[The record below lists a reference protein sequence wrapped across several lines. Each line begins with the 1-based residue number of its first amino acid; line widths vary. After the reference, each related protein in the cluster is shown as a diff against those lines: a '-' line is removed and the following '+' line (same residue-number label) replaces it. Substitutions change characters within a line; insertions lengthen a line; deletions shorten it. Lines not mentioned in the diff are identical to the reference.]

1 MEVVL
6 KKAGKSTVVVLPR
19 TVLKR
24 LGIDVGQRMSL
35 EVTPDGTI
43 VLSARRKHALADMIA
58 RCDLKAAPPAD
69 LALWKAARP
78 IGQEV
83 W

>member
-1 MEVVL
+1 MEAVL

-19 TVLKR
+19 TVPKR
-24 LGIDVGQRMSL
+24 LGLKVAQRMSL
-35 EVTPDGTI
+35 EVTSDGTI
-43 VLSARRKHALADMIA
+43 VLSPRRKYGLVDLIA
-58 RCDLKAAPPAD
+58 QCDLKASRPAD
-69 LALWKAARP
+69 LALWKVARP

>member
-1 MEVVL
+1 MEAVL
-6 KKAGKSTVVVLPR
+6 KKAGKSTVMVLPR

-24 LGIDVGQRMSL
+24 LGIGVGQRMSL
-35 EVTPDGTI
+35 EVTADGTI
-43 VLSARRKHALADMIA
+43 VLSPRRKYALADMIA
-58 RCDLKAAPPAD
+58 QCDLKAPPPAD
-69 LALWKAARP
+69 LALWKLAHP

>member
-1 MEVVL
+1 MEAVL
-6 KKAGKSTVVVLPR
+6 KKAGNGTVVVLPR
-19 TVLKR
+19 AVLKR
-24 LGIDVGQRMSL
+24 MGISVGQRMSL
-35 EVTPDGTI
+35 EVTADGRI
-43 VLSARRKHALADMIA
+43 VLSAKRKHALADLIA

-78 IGQEV
+78 TGQEV